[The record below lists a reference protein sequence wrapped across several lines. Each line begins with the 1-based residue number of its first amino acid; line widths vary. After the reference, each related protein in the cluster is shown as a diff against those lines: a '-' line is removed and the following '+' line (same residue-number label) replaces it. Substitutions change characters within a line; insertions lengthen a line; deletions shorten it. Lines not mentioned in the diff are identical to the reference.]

1 MRQAGSWPKESLSIP
16 ERKRRKL
23 SELDR
28 THFLESRASMEMCFT
43 RMGGN
48 DLLDVGPNPP
58 LPSHPSCPPTLRK
71 EIFHDSLSRILGLF
85 PTFYVAGLIP
95 GNTQGL

>member
-1 MRQAGSWPKESLSIP
+1 
-16 ERKRRKL
+16 
-23 SELDR
+23 
-28 THFLESRASMEMCFT
+28 MEMCFT

-58 LPSHPSCPPTLRK
+58 LPTSPPTLRK